1 MSKALKN
8 TLIILLSALLLFSCA
23 FPLLNSTIVYADEM
37 SSDTQ
42 QSSDDNF
49 KIENA
54 TLNTNAFATGRNV
67 LSYGVTLKNTDLTNL
82 SNRLAVTA
90 TNWTGNSVDVPS
102 EVKFTFRLVRDKK
115 DGNGETALVEY
126 VLWFKGYG
134 GRNGNRLFGKVLAK
148 KDLSYY
154 PEKVTFGD
162 ATNPVDEYTYK
173 NAMAGT
179 NNEAVINTLKKNN
192 YEILSYGTTTEGFP
206 VSDKSQTVPF
216 IVETDSYVVNYHVE
230 FEHYEYMAEKTTDVW
245 WFDHLG
251 MHSETKAE
259 LELKGQCVQYVL
271 SDWRASNE
279 ADFESTFGF
288 YGSDIL
294 AKAITASEKP
304 VPVTMKV
311 KYLEQIGDTPFAQA
325 RYKTVDVMTTM
336 GTVEEEDI
344 LAALDL
350 ESFKCLKSYGN
361 KVVQDDV
368 TKEWE
373 VSYYHSSHLR
383 AIASNGKYLDYFF
396 DINDSYAEYYDK
408 FIKEGHFTRECFE
421 YVLNEIGN
429 AYPELAKGDQ
439 QNLFDNGNDLYGLW
453 GYVQIPEGINFDEAF
468 KDIFNV
474 KTTVGVQNVGF
485 SYKGYLSADDY
496 KKLVA
501 SQEFSKLEKWWSGA
515 VADVAGGYEATTYV
529 MVMEPGVNWIDHTGS
544 VTDEEQA
551 KDSDQGGTT
560 QDFFGNIGG
569 SINNAWNSFLGIF
582 DGLTGSPL
590 ALVATAGVVLLVVVG
605 YFLIKG
611 GSIFSKVKI
620 KPSNF
625 KPKTSNKIKYLKKK
639 PFKRSKK
646 K

>member
-23 FPLLNSTIVYADEM
+23 FPLLNLRLVYADEL

-49 KIENA
+49 KIKNA

-90 TNWTGNSVDVPS
+90 TNWAGYTVDVPS
-102 EVKFTFRLVRDKK
+102 EVKFTFRLVRDKT
-115 DGNGETALVEY
+115 DGNSETALVEY

-179 NNEAVINTLKKNN
+179 NNDAVINTLKKNN

-216 IVETDSYVVNYHVE
+216 IVETNDYITNYHVE

-259 LELKGQCVQYVL
+259 LEQEGQCVQYVL
-271 SDWRASNE
+271 SDWRDSNK

-288 YGSDIL
+288 YGADTL
-294 AKAITASEKP
+294 AKANNVIDEVETIT
-304 VPVTMKV
+304 VKV

-325 RYKTVDVMTTM
+325 RYKTVDVSVPFGKVT
-336 GTVEEEDI
+336 EEAM

-361 KVVQDDV
+361 KVIMDDLEKV
-368 TKEWE
+368 WE
-373 VSYYHSSHLR
+373 IKYYHSSHLR

-396 DINDSYAEYYDK
+396 DINDSYAEYYEK
-408 FIKEGHFTRECFE
+408 FIDEGHFTRECFE

-485 SYKGYLSADDY
+485 SYKSYLSADAY

-501 SQEFSKLEKWWSGA
+501 SQEFSKLEKWWSVA

-544 VTDEEQA
+544 VDNEDEA
-551 KDSDQGGTT
+551 KDPDQGGTN
-560 QDFFGNIGG
+560 QDFIGNIGS

-590 ALVATAGVVLLVVVG
+590 ALGATAGVVLLGVVG
-605 YFLIKG
+605 YFLIKTG
-611 GSIFSKVKI
+611 AFSSIGK
-620 KPSNF
+620 NRQAR
-625 KPKTSNKIKYLKKK
+625 PKHT
-639 PFKRSKK
+639 KRSKK